1 MSRFQDAHIFKS
13 SPCRGIMDDVTL
25 RGPPRRV
32 GLKGLV
38 PSLPSNQGWGYHL
51 GSNQGWGYH
60 LGSVFRLRNLP
71 FDLRTELFGFNL
83 PIRQVRVRITVTDRI
98 RGLIFG

>member
-1 MSRFQDAHIFKS
+1 MSNFQDADIFKS

-51 GSNQGWGYH
+51 GS
-60 LGSVFRLRNLP
+60 VFRLRNLP

-83 PIRQVRVRITVTDRI
+83 PIRKVRVRITVTDRI